1 MEREDNYMIKT
12 ITKENF
18 KEEVENAE
26 TPVAVELWAPW
37 CMYCR
42 RLAPAL
48 DRISDKYGDSLII
61 GKINVDEQ
69 EKLGTKL
76 DDSTIPTLYV
86 YLNGKR
92 SEKLV
97 APSSQEQVETWL
109 KENKAI

>member
-1 MEREDNYMIKT
+1 
-12 ITKENF
+12 
-18 KEEVENAE
+18 
-26 TPVAVELWAPW
+26 L
-37 CMYCR
+37 
-42 RLAPAL
+42 
-48 DRISDKYGDSLII
+48 

-69 EKLGTKL
+69 EELGAKL

-97 APSSQEQVETWL
+97 APGSQEQVETWL